1 MKIPMYI
8 GQVVLATALSVS
20 VAGNPRAEL
29 TRDYLIIVGSATVY
43 PFSKMTLEHFVKNS
57 SFMMPQVQTTG
68 SGGGFMLFCMG
79 TGVLEPDITYAS
91 RRITQSEFDTCQKN
105 GVREIV
111 EIKIGDDG
119 IVIANSKQAPAV
131 NFSLRDIYLALARE
145 VPDPGGSETMV
156 KNPYKTWKEVNSSLP
171 DHAIEVM
178 GRPRSSSTRYAFSR
192 LAMESGCRTFDWIR
206 AIKRDDPL
214 RYKTLCRTVREDGAY
229 IKTDEDD
236 NQTLKKLL
244 SRPDAF
250 ALFSFSFLDKHH
262 STIRGSAIN
271 GINPEFGT
279 ISDDSYPISRPL
291 YIYVKKAHVELVPG
305 IRELLAEFTSD
316 RAWGSGGYLSD
327 VDLVPMP
334 EEERRKYAEDAKN
347 LTPMSR

>member
-1 MKIPMYI
+1 MRIPNYI
-8 GQVVLATALSVS
+8 GRVVLAAALSVS
-20 VAGNPRAEL
+20 VAGNASAEPA
-29 TRDYLIIVGSATVY
+29 RDYLIIVGSATVY
-43 PFSKMTLEHFVKNS
+43 PFSKLALGHFVKNS
-57 SFMMPQVQTTG
+57 DFKMPQVQATG

-91 RRITQSEFDTCQKN
+91 RRITKTEFNTCQKN
-105 GVREIV
+105 GVGEIV

-119 IVIANSKQAPAV
+119 IVIANSKQAPSV

-145 VPDPGGSETMV
+145 VPDPEGSKTMV
-156 KNPYKTWKEVNSSLP
+156 KNPYKTWKDVNNSLP

-178 GRPRSSSTRYAFSR
+178 GRPRGSSTRYAFSR

-206 AIKRDDPL
+206 AVKRDDPL

-229 IKTDEDD
+229 VNTDQDD
-236 NQTLKKLL
+236 KQTLKLLL

-262 STIRGSAIN
+262 GTIRGSAIN
-271 GINPEFGT
+271 GIMPEFET
-279 ISDDSYPISRPL
+279 IADDSYPISRPL

-316 RAWGSGGYLSD
+316 KAWGNGGYLSD

-334 EEERRKYAEDAKN
+334 EAERRKYAEDAKN
-347 LTPMSR
+347 MRPMSR